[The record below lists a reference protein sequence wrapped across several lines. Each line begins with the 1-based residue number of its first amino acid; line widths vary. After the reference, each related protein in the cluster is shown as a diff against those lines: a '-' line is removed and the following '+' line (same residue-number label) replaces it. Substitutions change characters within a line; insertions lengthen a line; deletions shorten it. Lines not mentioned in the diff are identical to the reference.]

1 MMGVKRSRRDSLSS
15 SEDPS
20 SPFSREQSVDV
31 KLVHLD
37 TKSAVSEQPAV
48 MKCLLPPHEPLAFT
62 SFEEY
67 DVHYQKTHMNRCSE
81 CHKNFPDE
89 HILHLHISENHDP
102 FIAAKRDRGEQ
113 TYACLVPTC
122 DRLCSTAP
130 KRRMHC
136 IGKHHFPKTYDFF
149 IINDGIDRRNSM
161 LRPSHRRRSST
172 TASNPGRRRGESFAS
187 AAGDRMDVVQDEGGD
202 QANHQQQRESR
213 SSHVKLR
220 GRGGFSHPQ
229 GTGRG
234 RGSEGQA
241 ALGSTITNADPVDN
255 LASSMS
261 ALHFVPHSVRMARGR
276 GRGRGG

>member
-1 MMGVKRSRRDSLSS
+1 MGVKRSHRDSSS
-15 SEDPS
+15 STEDPS
-20 SPFSREQSVDV
+20 TFSREQSADV

-37 TKSAVSEQPAV
+37 SESAASAPPAV
-48 MKCLLPPHEPLAFT
+48 MKCLLPPHEPVAFA

-81 CHKNFPDE
+81 CQKNFPDE
-89 HILHLHISENHDP
+89 HILHLHIAENHDP
-102 FIAAKRDRGEQ
+102 FNAARRERGEQ
-113 TYACLVPTC
+113 TYACLVSTC
-122 DRLCSTAP
+122 ERLCSTAP

-136 IGKHHFPKTYDFF
+136 IDKHQFPKNYDFF

-161 LRPSHRRRSST
+161 LRQTHRRRSST
-172 TASNPGRRRGESFAS
+172 MNSMPSEPRAQSSAGATAEA
-187 AAGDRMDVVQDEGGD
+187 MDVVQPDETEQVD
-202 QANHQQQRESR
+202 SQQQRERR

-229 GTGRG
+229 GRG
-234 RGSEGQA
+234 HQA
-241 ALGSTITNADPVDN
+241 VQNSATLSADPVDK

-261 ALHFVPHSVRMARGR
+261 ALHFIPHSVRMTRGT